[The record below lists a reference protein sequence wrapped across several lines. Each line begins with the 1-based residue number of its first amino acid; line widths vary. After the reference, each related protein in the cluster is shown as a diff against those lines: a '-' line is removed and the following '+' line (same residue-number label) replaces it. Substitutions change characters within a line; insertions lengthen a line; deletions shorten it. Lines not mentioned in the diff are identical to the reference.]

1 MLSLSQGR
9 ACFCAVASM
18 DELIGVG
25 GKRQEDCVEKRAVG
39 LGSERRVRVERGATR
54 EKGISGRGNSRSK
67 GPGA

>member
-1 MLSLSQGR
+1 
-9 ACFCAVASM
+9 M
-18 DELIGVG
+18 DELIGVE